1 MSTVTVAD
9 YAVEFPI
16 PPETYA
22 MWKLNVYLAE
32 GGDAEQG
39 IPIALSLKHYL
50 KEKIEKFLTDD
61 RKKAA
66 GIEEKPTAARSRVL
80 RRLNKVE
87 DVKVADITFGYA
99 NEELIFALQK
109 RGTLIAHNEFHKL
122 HEEDNKIT

>member
-1 MSTVTVAD
+1 M
-9 YAVEFPI
+9 
-16 PPETYA
+16 
-22 MWKLNVYLAE
+22 
-32 GGDAEQG
+32 
-39 IPIALSLKHYL
+39 
-50 KEKIEKFLTDD
+50 TDD